1 MKKVFADKSI
11 CVAILVAISVVNL
24 WVSFMMAAQL
34 YAESRLIPHGVLVV
48 SCFILLETL
57 VALCHYL
64 LQEMSRLLLGNHK
77 DKPTM
82 SGNGSQFGEQETI
95 PDQLDEEDRLDKI
108 YTESNLRCQ
117 EEKEEFEKS
126 RNEAIHDYVYSNMA
140 SLLDQDEVK
149 LLWQEIKQ
157 WIGDPKYT
165 PRGMEKWHWKKEDV
179 SNYDMRHFI
188 WNIAV
193 RMGWNKYNTTICADF
208 TKDLFPDLCG
218 EIEAE
223 TLMRNLKAKAREGY
237 IKIDM
242 PDEHNPIKFHN
253 SVTE

>member
-1 MKKVFADKSI
+1 
-11 CVAILVAISVVNL
+11 
-24 WVSFMMAAQL
+24 
-34 YAESRLIPHGVLVV
+34 
-48 SCFILLETL
+48 
-57 VALCHYL
+57 
-64 LQEMSRLLLGNHK
+64 
-77 DKPTM
+77 
-82 SGNGSQFGEQETI
+82 
-95 PDQLDEEDRLDKI
+95 
-108 YTESNLRCQ
+108 
-117 EEKEEFEKS
+117 
-126 RNEAIHDYVYSNMA
+126 MA
-140 SLLDQDEVK
+140 SLLDQEEVR

-179 SNYDMRHFI
+179 SSYDMRHLI

-193 RMGWNKYNTTICADF
+193 RMGWNKYKTTICADF

-218 EIEAE
+218 EIEVG